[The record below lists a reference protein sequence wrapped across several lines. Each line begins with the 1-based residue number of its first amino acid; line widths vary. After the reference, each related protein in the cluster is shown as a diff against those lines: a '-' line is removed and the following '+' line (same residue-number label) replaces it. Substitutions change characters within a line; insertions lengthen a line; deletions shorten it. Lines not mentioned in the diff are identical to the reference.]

1 MSILWAEGFEQ
12 YGSYTHMLEGLWAQA
27 GASAIIE
34 TDLDNVS
41 TGRKA
46 LRLGGVSPIRR
57 SLGGDFTMAGVAFAL
72 KIDAMPNNIG
82 HRYVFGL
89 RNGAGDFGM
98 CVKVTPTGRL
108 AIWGQNDDTLGSPIP
123 PVAISRTAIVA
134 GVFNHIEITYSF
146 PQIKVYL
153 NGKLAVEGNAPDEPR
168 NSGGAATGRQMAEVF
183 FGYRS
188 GSSANLF
195 SPNAWYDDIV
205 AWEGDTGPIGQS
217 GVYYLRPNTD
227 TPPQEWELTAG
238 ATAYTLINEL
248 VPDDDSNYI
257 FTGTVGDQAD
267 FGVEPLPAN
276 VAQVL
281 AVIPIARVRKTD
293 TGAAQVALGVNSGG
307 VEAEGEGL
315 PVLGGYSYQFS
326 VFENDPEDD
335 QPWSPSPM
343 PQISIRRAL

>member
-1 MSILWAEGFEQ
+1 
-12 YGSYTHMLEGLWAQA
+12 
-27 GASAIIE
+27 
-34 TDLDNVS
+34 
-41 TGRKA
+41 
-46 LRLGGVSPIRR
+46 
-57 SLGGDFTMAGVAFAL
+57 
-72 KIDAMPNNIG
+72 
-82 HRYVFGL
+82 
-89 RNGAGDFGM
+89 M

-108 AIWGQNDDTLGSPIP
+108 AIWGPDDDNLGTPIP

-134 GVFNHIEITYSF
+134 GVFNHIEITFSY

-168 NSGGAATGRQMAEVF
+168 SPSGAATGRLMAEAF

-188 GSSANLF
+188 GSSVALF
-195 SPNAWYDDIV
+195 APNVWYDDII
-205 AWEGDTGPIGQS
+205 AWEGDTGPIGPS
-217 GVYYLRPNTD
+217 GVYYLRPDTD
-227 TPPQEWELTAG
+227 ALPQEWELTAG

-248 VPDDDSNYI
+248 IPDDDSKYI
-257 FTGTVGDQAD
+257 FTGAVDDQAN

-281 AVIPIARVRKTD
+281 AVIPISRVRKTD

-315 PVLGGYSYQFS
+315 PVLRGYSYQFS
-326 VFENDPEDD
+326 VFENDPEDG